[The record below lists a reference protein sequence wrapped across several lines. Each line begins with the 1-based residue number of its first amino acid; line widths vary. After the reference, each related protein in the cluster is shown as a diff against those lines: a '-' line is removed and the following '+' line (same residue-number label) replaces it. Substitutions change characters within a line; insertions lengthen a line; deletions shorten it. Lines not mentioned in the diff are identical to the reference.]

1 MQFSLSKT
9 HTKTFNTTMLVAF
22 AITSSLLLSGCE
34 KSAVDVCI
42 EKQSHLWDNKTND
55 KNANKAYWDAVAKCR
70 EQN

>member
-1 MQFSLSKT
+1 
-9 HTKTFNTTMLVAF
+9 MLVAF